1 MNTVNLLAAFLVSVI
16 FCPIA
21 KADEVDSWLASYESP
36 KSLALKKIEL
46 RKNDKGEL
54 KVRAYGTGYPEDVD
68 WGEVTAVVHKQFGGG
83 PSNFVASFAIP
94 KAKEL
99 LIIEPTN
106 SNGKPNSGGYVSV
119 ELFTTFNDGHQP
131 EFIRQQMITPQ
142 K

>member
-1 MNTVNLLAAFLVSVI
+1 LLAALLASAI

-21 KADEVDSWLASYESP
+21 KADEVDNWLASYESP
-36 KSLALKKIEL
+36 QSLALKKIEL

-94 KAKEL
+94 RAKEL
-99 LIIEPTN
+99 LIIDPIN
-106 SNGKPNSGGYVSV
+106 GGGKPNSGGYLNGGVV
-119 ELFTTFNDGHQP
+119 HYLQ
-131 EFIRQQMITPQ
+131 RWTPT
-142 K
+142 